1 MEPVFVSLARAM
13 KLKVGFLGLLCYSGT
28 KKTVLSAFI
37 NPALSEAVARLIGN
51 GKVLDKEVA
60 SDST

>member
-1 MEPVFVSLARAM
+1 M
-13 KLKVGFLGLLCYSGT
+13 KLKVEFLGTLCYSGT
-28 KKTVLSAFI
+28 KKTVPSAFR

-60 SDST
+60 SEST